1 MNGSLKVPRMS
12 ASMVCHEGR
21 QYVLGGVNDS
31 SRVLSVKIFES
42 EENEWK
48 AVSVI
53 PVDRFETSEEEQKNI
68 FKACL
73 AKLCRVGEELE
84 PL

>member
-12 ASMVCHEGR
+12 ASIVCHEGR
-21 QYVLGGVNDS
+21 LYVLGGVNNS
-31 SRVLSVKIFES
+31 SWVLSVELFES

-48 AVSVI
+48 AILVV
-53 PVDRFETSEEEQKNI
+53 PVDHFETSEEKQKNI

-73 AKLCRVGEELE
+73 ARLCRVGEKLE

>member
-1 MNGSLKVPRMS
+1 MS

-21 QYVLGGVNDS
+21 LYVLGGVNNS
-31 SRVLSVKIFES
+31 SRVSSVKIFES

-53 PVDRFETSEEEQKNI
+53 PVDRFETSEEKQKNI

-73 AKLCRVGEELE
+73 ARLCRVGEKLE